1 MVRVEVRPIHATQC
15 RTMATN
21 YSKLKDLI
29 TLKVSMSDMH
39 SQILHAMKGL
49 YQNDINSARRYE
61 QITTIGQLLKVLEV
75 RDVLSE
81 ENILPLQVLAQRL
94 PDNME
99 IMNSISCYEQSR
111 GPKQNI
117 NQYAVEHIHESAQR
131 KPLPPKQYEDNAFSD
146 GLCEKKR
153 ERITE
158 TIVEEIGSYWRNLAR
173 YLGIQ
178 EWRIDEIQCNGK
190 PIEEKAAEIMEMY
203 KKRADRKKW
212 FFDLLD
218 ALEKAR
224 RKELSRKIRDIAT
237 MNI

>member
-1 MVRVEVRPIHATQC
+1 MVRVEIQPFHASL
-15 RTMATN
+15 RTMATT
-21 YSKLKDLI
+21 YSKLKELI
-29 TLKVSMSDMH
+29 TLRVSMSDMH

-61 QITTIGQLLKVLEV
+61 QITTIGQLLKVLEL

-99 IMNSISCYEQSR
+99 VMNSITCYEPNP
-111 GPKQNI
+111 GLKQNI
-117 NQYAVEHIHESAQR
+117 NQYAEEEIQQTVLP
-131 KPLPPKQYEDNAFSD
+131 KPPPKENQDSAFSD

-203 KKRADRKKW
+203 KKRSDRKKW
-212 FFDLLD
+212 FFDLLE
-218 ALEKAR
+218 ALEKSR
-224 RKELSRKIRDIAT
+224 RRELCKKIRDIAT

>member
-1 MVRVEVRPIHATQC
+1 MVRVEIQPHASL
-15 RTMATN
+15 RTMATS
-21 YSKLKDLI
+21 YSKLKELI
-29 TLKVSMSDMH
+29 TLRVSMSDMH
-39 SQILHAMKGL
+39 SHILHAMKGL

-61 QITTIGQLLKVLEV
+61 QITTIGQLLKVLEL

-99 IMNSISCYEQSR
+99 VMNSITCYEQNR

-117 NQYAVEHIHESAQR
+117 NQYGKFCFILIFALP
-131 KPLPPKQYEDNAFSD
+131 KPPLKENEDNAFSD

-153 ERITE
+153 KRITE
-158 TIVEEIGSYWRNLAR
+158 TIVEEIGPYWRNLAR

-178 EWRIDEIQCNGK
+178 EWRIDEIQINGK
-190 PIEEKAAEIMEMY
+190 SIEDKAAEIMEMY
-203 KKRADRKKW
+203 RKRADRKKW

-218 ALEKAR
+218 ALEKSR
-224 RKELSRKIRDIAT
+224 RRELCKKIRDIAT

>member
-117 NQYAVEHIHESAQR
+117 NQYAPSLSDPVWRSMSNIQR
-131 KPLPPKQYEDNAFSD
+131 MAYCAWCVAH
-146 GLCEKKR
+146 GLW
-153 ERITE
+153 RITCG
-158 TIVEEIGSYWRNLAR
+158 ICRVAYRIWRVMYWTWRVCYVL
-173 YLGIQ
+173 
-178 EWRIDEIQCNGK
+178 WRITYFLWNILTRVLNASHHHQNNMR
-190 PIEEKAAEIMEMY
+190 IMHSQMVY
-203 KKRADRKKW
+203 V
-212 FFDLLD
+212 
-218 ALEKAR
+218 R
-224 RKELSRKIRDIAT
+224 RNVKG
-237 MNI
+237 

>member
-1 MVRVEVRPIHATQC
+1 
-15 RTMATN
+15 
-21 YSKLKDLI
+21 
-29 TLKVSMSDMH
+29 MSDMH

-61 QITTIGQLLKVLEV
+61 QITTIGKLLKVLEL

-99 IMNSISCYEQSR
+99 IMNSISCYEQNR
-111 GPKQNI
+111 GPKQNL
-117 NQYAVEHIHESAQR
+117 NQYAAENIQECALP
-131 KPLPPKQYEDNAFSD
+131 KPPPKQNEDSAFSD
-146 GLCEKKR
+146 GLCERKR

-203 KKRADRKKW
+203 KRRADRKKW
-212 FFDLLD
+212 FYDLLD
-218 ALEKAR
+218 ALEKSR